1 MVNYNL
7 GKIYKIEAINGED
20 GDIYIGSTAKQYLSQ
35 RLDTHRSSYKQWL
48 NGKHNKTSSYDLFDK
63 YGLENCSIVLIESVN
78 ANSNDELKARE
89 AYYIKSL
96 NCVNKRIE
104 GRTQKEW
111 YNDNKERIQE
121 RQKEYRNNNKERI
134 QERQNRQ
141 CTCIC
146 GSCYTHWHKS
156 RHEKSL
162 KHQSYINSQTQN

>member
-35 RLDTHRSSYKQWL
+35 RMDTHRSSYKQWL

-89 AYYIKSL
+89 AFYIKSL
-96 NCVNKRIE
+96 KCINKHIPLQTR
-104 GRTQKEW
+104 KEY
-111 YNDNKERIQE
+111 YNDNRELISEHK
-121 RQKEYRNNNKERI
+121 KEYYNNNKERI
-134 QERQNRQ
+134 QEQNKEYYNNNKEL
-141 CTCIC
+141 ILEVMKL
-146 GSCYTHWHKS
+146 YTMS
-156 RHEKSL
+156 
-162 KHQSYINSQTQN
+162 